1 MRSNTRMK
9 KVLIID
15 DEIDFCLLL
24 KAYLSKLKYEVYYSN
39 SLNEGVEQ
47 AKKINPSVIFLD
59 NNLPDGLGWELA
71 VYFLEQYPEAQL
83 NLISAYHPE
92 LPNVK
97 VTPSLKIWEKPISL
111 TDLENY
117 LKEELS

>member
-24 KAYLSKLKYEVYYSN
+24 KSYLSKLRYEVYYSN

-47 AKKINPSVIFLD
+47 AKKINPSIIFLD

-97 VTPSLKIWEKPISL
+97 VTPSLKIW
-111 TDLENY
+111 
-117 LKEELS
+117 